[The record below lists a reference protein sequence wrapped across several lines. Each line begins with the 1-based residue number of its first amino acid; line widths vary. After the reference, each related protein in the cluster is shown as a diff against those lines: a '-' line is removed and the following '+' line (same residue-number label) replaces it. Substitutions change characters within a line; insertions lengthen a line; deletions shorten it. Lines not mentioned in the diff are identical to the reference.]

1 VGLSPGWLAVA
12 VLVGQLH
19 GDASP
24 KGVEM
29 THQVGEGAGGPHGR
43 VLGAGGFKQG
53 ENLKLLDLG

>member
-1 VGLSPGWLAVA
+1 MRR
-12 VLVGQLH
+12 
-19 GDASP
+19 P

-53 ENLKLLDLG
+53 ENLKLLGVG